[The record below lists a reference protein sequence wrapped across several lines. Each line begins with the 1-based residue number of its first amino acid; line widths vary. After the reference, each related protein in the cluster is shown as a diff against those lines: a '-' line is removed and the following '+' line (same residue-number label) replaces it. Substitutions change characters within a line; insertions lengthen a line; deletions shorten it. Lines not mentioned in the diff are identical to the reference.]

1 MGKGSIIWEVNK
13 AFQDLKAFGESKLA
27 ERKRIANETGKR
39 LRDVQSPKIHAIE
52 TWRTY
57 FRWSLSCAEWCRE
70 TFGIRHLRDLKQEH
84 AAAYL
89 RHLMDKNYSAWS
101 LKTVR
106 SALAKLLGVPGPSIA
121 DVGVRHLSDIKRS
134 RHPVAMDKDFSKNGK
149 YKSYVGFGEGTG
161 LRNCELPRIRV
172 QDIEVTED
180 GRVIVHLDRGK
191 GGQPRDIEV
200 LRGYEKAVLQARDE
214 AIQRG
219 GKGDTRIFDWVPKK
233 IKYDEHAARAA
244 YAWRMYKQYER
255 LDRPRKDLL
264 VRRNGEI
271 YDKVTLLKVSEHL
284 GHHRHSVMIKH
295 YTWNQR

>member
-13 AFQDLKAFGESKLA
+13 AFQDLKAFGQSKLA
-27 ERKRIANETGKR
+27 ERKHIAHETGKR
-39 LRDVQSPKIHAIE
+39 LRDVESPKIHAIE

-57 FRWSLSCAEWCRE
+57 LRWSLSCAEWCRS
-70 TFGIRHLRDLKQEH
+70 TLGVRHLRDLKPEH

-89 RHLMDKNYSAWS
+89 QHLTEKNYSVWS

-106 SALAKLLGVPGPSIA
+106 SALAKLLGVSGPSIA
-121 DVGVRHLSDIKRS
+121 DVGVRHLANIKRS

-149 YKSYVGFGEGTG
+149 YKSYVDFGEATG

-172 QDIEVTED
+172 KDIEVTKE
-180 GRVIVHLDRGK
+180 GIVMVHLDKGK

-200 LRGYEKAVLQARDE
+200 LRGREQAVLKARDD
-214 AIQRG
+214 AIKRG
-219 GKGDTRIFDWVPKK
+219 GKDDTRIFDWVPRK

-244 YAWRMYKQYER
+244 YAWRMYKQHER

-271 YDKVTLLKVSEHL
+271 YDKIALLKVAEYL
-284 GHHRHSVMIKH
+284 GHHRISVMIKH
-295 YTWNQR
+295 YSWNRQ